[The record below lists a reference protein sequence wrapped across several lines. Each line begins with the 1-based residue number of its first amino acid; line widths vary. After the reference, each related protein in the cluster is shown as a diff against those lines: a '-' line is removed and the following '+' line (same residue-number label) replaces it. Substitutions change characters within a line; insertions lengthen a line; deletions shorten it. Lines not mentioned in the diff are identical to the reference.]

1 MALGALNLRM
11 QAGQRI
17 SGLVVIELAHI
28 DGFPVDEV
36 VAGLAGR
43 AQASLVK
50 VFVAGNAG
58 GRQTEKGAVQV
69 LVLNGCPFLRRNS
82 GRIVALITFDSGVL
96 AFQDIPG
103 LFVVKGL
110 CIPLDQREICP
121 VVLGVTAG
129 ALLAGAGREV
139 IRRVQPPVSLKTA
152 GDLGVAF
159 QALKRRLAAK
169 LVTSGAVRRSV

>member
-1 MALGALNLRM
+1 MALGALNLRV

-17 SGLVVIELAHI
+17 SGLVVVELAHI

-58 GRQTEKGAVQV
+58 SGQTEECSVQV
-69 LVLNGCPFLRRNS
+69 LVLDACPFLRRNS
-82 GRIVALITFDSGVL
+82 GRIVALVALESGVL

-103 LFVVKGL
+103 LFVVKGF
-110 CIPLDQREICP
+110 CIPFDQGEICA
-121 VVLGVTAG
+121 VVLRVTAG
-129 ALLAGAGREV
+129 ALLAGAGRDV
-139 IRRVQPPVSLKTA
+139 IRRVQPLVSLKTA

-159 QALKRRLAAK
+159 HALEGRLAAK
-169 LVTSGAVRRSV
+169 LVTTGAVRRSV